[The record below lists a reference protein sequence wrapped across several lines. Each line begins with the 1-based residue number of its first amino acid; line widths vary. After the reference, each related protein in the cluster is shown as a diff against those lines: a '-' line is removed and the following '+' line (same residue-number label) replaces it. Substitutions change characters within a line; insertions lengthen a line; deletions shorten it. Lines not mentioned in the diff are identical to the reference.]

1 MDDTPLGKYSHDYS
15 VIYGEEIARFYDVTD
30 YIVFTGA
37 SKKISELVAC
47 MLKARNTQMPAYSW
61 QYSIAATLSDQP
73 QVNEYSHPP
82 WFI

>member
-1 MDDTPLGKYSHDYS
+1 MDDTSLGKYSHDYS

-47 MLKARNTQMPAYSW
+47 MLKARKHPNACLFMAILYSS
-61 QYSIAATLSDQP
+61 YSI
-73 QVNEYSHPP
+73 
-82 WFI
+82 